1 MYKLSP
7 LYCNISC
14 KILLTL
20 FSFAASFFNLSCL
33 LFPNLVFSLVS
44 IYIFFNPKPST
55 YITFSIL
62 LQPILFFTISINT
75 LISLYVVY
83 KLVHPFFSPLSYS
96 PPLLFPSVILFYP
109 ITSSFILHFLTSMI
123 YHSHQPPLPFH
134 SIRFNLFLT
143 DPPRH

>member
-20 FSFAASFFNLSCL
+20 FSFAASFSIF
-33 LFPNLVFSLVS
+33 LVFSLVS

-134 SIRFNLFLT
+134 SIRFNLFIT